1 VSIAPGASGPAAAP
15 PPAPGRIPNAYV
27 LIFLLLIVTAALTW
41 VVPPGQ
47 FARAEGPGGRTVVV
61 PDSFRWIVPGET
73 LPEGYTLEPVRQGPW
88 DVLRAP
94 MNGFV
99 RAAEIIVFILVL
111 GGVFKVLDATG
122 AVTAGIARVT
132 ARMRGRELL
141 AVPVIMIL
149 FSLGGATIGMSEETI
164 LFVMMFVPLS
174 LALGYDSIT
183 GVAMVFVG
191 AGAGFAA
198 AFLNP
203 FTVGVA
209 QGIAELPYPSGMLY
223 RVLAWLVVTAAAILV
238 VIRHARRVKQDPSC
252 SPTFALD
259 EERRRE
265 GGIGAGMEALAAVPF
280 TPAQRGILALL
291 ALVMVVA
298 GLGATFRDWYILEI
312 AAIFLGYSLLAGA
325 MARLGADTF
334 VSTFMKGAGELVG
347 VALVVALARGVLV
360 VAEAGG
366 IIDPVL
372 FVVSAGVG
380 ALPSVFGA
388 QLMFLI
394 QMVINFFVPSGS
406 GQAALTMPIMAP
418 LADLIGVT
426 RQTAILAFQFGD
438 GFSAMI
444 HPTSAV
450 LLGVLGAARIPWP
463 VWARWVL
470 PLQLIFLVLGLLL
483 LVPPVLFEWGPH

>member
-1 VSIAPGASGPAAAP
+1 
-15 PPAPGRIPNAYV
+15 
-27 LIFLLLIVTAALTW
+27 
-41 VVPPGQ
+41 
-47 FARAEGPGGRTVVV
+47 
-61 PDSFRWIVPGET
+61 
-73 LPEGYTLEPVRQGPW
+73 
-88 DVLRAP
+88 
-94 MNGFV
+94 M
-99 RAAEIIVFILVL
+99 II
-111 GGVFKVLDATG
+111 
-122 AVTAGIARVT
+122 
-132 ARMRGRELL
+132 
-141 AVPVIMIL
+141 

-164 LFVMMFVPLS
+164 LFVMMFVPLA

-223 RVLAWLVVTAAAILV
+223 RVFAWAVITAAAIAV
-238 VIRHARRVKQDPSC
+238 VMRHARQVKRDPAS

-265 GGIGAGMEALAAVPF
+265 GHMGADFAALAATPF
-280 TPAQRGILALL
+280 SRAQRVILVLL
-291 ALVMVVA
+291 AVVMVVA
-298 GLGATFRDWYILEI
+298 GLGATFRDWYIVEI
-312 AAIFLGYSLLAGA
+312 AAIFLGYSIVVGA
-325 MARLGADTF
+325 LARLGPEGFVATF
-334 VSTFMKGAGELVG
+334 IKGAGELVG

-366 IIDPVL
+366 LIDPVL
-372 FVVSAGVG
+372 FVVSGAIG

-394 QMVINFFVPSGS
+394 QTVINFFVPSGS
-406 GQAALTMPIMAP
+406 GQAALTMPVMAP

-470 PLQLIFLVLGLLL
+470 PLQLVFLLLGLLL
-483 LVPPVLFEWGPH
+483 LVPPVLFHWGPH

>member
-1 VSIAPGASGPAAAP
+1 VTAAP
-15 PPAPGRIPNAYV
+15 PDASESPAPAASRIPNAYV
-27 LIFLLLIVTAALTW
+27 LIFGLLVVTAALTW

-61 PDSFRWIVPGET
+61 PHSFRWIVPGDT
-73 LPEGYTLEPVRQGPW
+73 LPEGYTLVPARQGPW

-94 MNGFV
+94 MQGFV

-132 ARMRGRELL
+132 ARMQGRELL
-141 AVPVIMIL
+141 AVPVIMAL

-164 LFVMMFVPLS
+164 LFVTMFVPLS
-174 LALGYDSIT
+174 LALGYDSLT

-191 AGAGFAA
+191 AGAGFAS

-209 QGIAELPYPSGMLY
+209 QGIAELPYPSGLLY
-223 RVLAWLVVTAAAILV
+223 RVLVWLIVTAAAIV
-238 VIRHARRVKQDPSC
+238 MVMRHARAVKRDPAC

-265 GGIGAGMEALAAVPF
+265 GGTGAGLAALSAVSF
-280 TPAQRGILALL
+280 SRAQRAILALL
-291 ALVMVVA
+291 AAVMIVA
-298 GLGATFRDWYILEI
+298 GLGAAFRDWYIIEI
-312 AAIFLGYSLLAGA
+312 AAIFLGYAIVAGA
-325 MARLGADTF
+325 LARLGADGF
-334 VSTFMKGAGELVG
+334 VSTFMKGAAELVG

-366 IIDPVL
+366 LIDPVL
-372 FVVSAGVG
+372 FVVSG
-380 ALPSVFGA
+380 AIGTLPSVFGA
-388 QLMFLI
+388 QFMFLI
-394 QMVINFFVPSGS
+394 QTVINFFVPSGS
-406 GQAALTMPIMAP
+406 GQAALTMPVMAP

-463 VWARWVL
+463 VWARWIL
-470 PLQLIFLVLGLLL
+470 PLQLVFLVLGLLL
-483 LVPPVLFEWGPH
+483 LVPPVLFHWGPH